1 MSYLLTQVKKVNL
14 GAATVVV
21 VVVVVVVW
29 GCCALPNGKKRISL
43 AFAGALLMAAL
54 NRWTDPDGVGVV
66 VVVVVVAAAAAIFWQ
81 NWVSSSAPLGQFL
94 MPSQTKVG
102 LMHPDEPVEKIQS
115 IIIRFKSLQCWNDG
129 LIKLQTVQLWFFNKL
144 IKKF

>member
-14 GAATVVV
+14 GAAEVV

-54 NRWTDPDGVGVV
+54 NRCTDPDGVDVDV

-115 IIIRFKSLQCWNDG
+115 IIIRFKSLRCWNDG
-129 LIKLQTVQLWFFNKL
+129 SKALKNSAVMVFFKQ
-144 IKKF
+144 ID

>member
-14 GAATVVV
+14 GAAAVV

-54 NRWTDPDGVGVV
+54 NRCTDPDGVDVDV

-102 LMHPDEPVEKIQS
+102 LMHPDEPV
-115 IIIRFKSLQCWNDG
+115 
-129 LIKLQTVQLWFFNKL
+129 
-144 IKKF
+144 